1 MKRVLGIGDLLL
13 IACASIGPAFSLA
26 TTFGPMVGAGGSA
39 TPAALLAV
47 TAIMAA
53 IAVAYRRL
61 GMRSPN
67 AGSSYTWVREAFGPA
82 AGAYAAW
89 VLIVANIFAM
99 VATAVPA
106 GAYTLALLAPR
117 LASSPGADALVGTGW
132 VLAAGAL
139 LFTGLRPTSRVANA
153 LVVIELVVLAA
164 TAAAAFLHPPV
175 AAAAAAAPPPAAAGW
190 IGAVVIGIWMIDG
203 WEVSASTAE
212 EAATPVDGP
221 GIGGLAGL
229 AVSAAILWVCM
240 TAFLRVGTLAGF
252 DANEGDAL
260 TYIAGGLGGRLWQV
274 VVTATVLVSLAASLQ
289 ATLVYLTRS
298 FFAMGRDRVL
308 PPILGALD
316 QRAQPAAA
324 ILLLTGLGALG
335 TLGSGLSPSLRSAFG
350 FILSGTSV
358 FLGVL
363 FFLSALAA
371 VRLFARDRSAR
382 WDGVILPGAAA
393 AALAILLGISV
404 WRDDPGTRLLLAG
417 AAAAGVP
424 LALWRGRAGAE
435 FV

>member
-1 MKRVLGIGDLLL
+1 MKRVLGVGDLLL

-26 TTFGPMVGAGGSA
+26 TTFGPMVDAGGSA

-47 TAIMAA
+47 TAIMGA

-89 VLIVANIFAM
+89 VLIVANVFAL

-106 GAYTLALLAPR
+106 GSYTLALVAPGLA
-117 LASSPGADALVGTGW
+117 ASPGSDALVGTGW

-139 LFTGLRPTSRVANA
+139 LLTGLRPTSRVANA
-153 LVVIELVVLAA
+153 LVIIELVILAA
-164 TAAAAFLHPPV
+164 TAAAAFAHAPV
-175 AAAAAAAPPPAAAGW
+175 AAAASAAPPPAAAGW
-190 IGAVVIGIWMIDG
+190 LGAVVIGIWMIDG

-212 EAATPVDGP
+212 EAATATDGP

-229 AVSAAILWVCM
+229 AVSAAILWLCM
-240 TAFLRVGTLAGF
+240 TAFLRVGTPAGF
-252 DANEGDAL
+252 AANEGDAMSFV
-260 TYIAGGLGGRLWQV
+260 AGGLGGQAWRL
-274 VVTATVLVSLAASLQ
+274 VVTVTVLVSLAASLQ

-298 FFAMGRDRVL
+298 FFAMGRDGVL
-308 PPILGALD
+308 PPVLGALD
-316 QRAQPAAA
+316 ARAQPAAA
-324 ILLLTGLGALG
+324 IVLLTGLGAVG
-335 TLGSGLSPSLRSAFG
+335 TLGSGLSPSLRAAFG
-350 FILSGTSV
+350 FILSGTAV

-363 FFLSALAA
+363 FLFSALAA
-371 VRLFARDRSAR
+371 VRLFAADRSAR
-382 WDGVILPGAAA
+382 WDGVVLPGAAA
-393 AALAILLGISV
+393 AVLALLLGISV
-404 WRDDPGTRLLLAG
+404 WRDDPGTRLLLGG
-417 AAAAGVP
+417 AAAVGIP
-424 LALWRGRAGAE
+424 LAVWRGRAKAE